1 MDKIK
6 RYQKLV
12 EEILRKYADLAN
24 ISPNGVETQIV
35 FDEDR
40 QRYMLF
46 RTGWMDK
53 KRIHSAMI
61 YVRLHNN
68 KIWIEEDWTEDGIAT
83 ELLEA
88 GIPKEDIVLGF
99 QHPVMRPM
107 TEFAV
112 A

>member
-6 RYQKLV
+6 EYERIIEKTLC
-12 EEILRKYADLAN
+12 KYAETAN
-24 ISPNGVETQIV
+24 LSPNGVETQIV
-35 FDEDR
+35 FDQER
-40 QRYMLF
+40 QRFMIF
-46 RTGWMDK
+46 RSGWVDK
-53 KRIHSAMI
+53 KRIHSAVI

-68 KIWIEEDWTEDGIAT
+68 KVWIEEDWTEDGIAT
-83 ELLEA
+83 DLLDA

-99 QHPVMRPM
+99 QHPIMRPL